1 MSRRRLGLDEIAH
14 YRESYGDQLRTALLA
29 GKPTAALRRALTE
42 LDEQER
48 DAHASIAAEAAA
60 NARWSSAGARS
71 PSSPAASSVPCS
83 KSSRRRRRRRERV
96 CT

>member
-60 NARWSSAGARS
+60 VVQARTDRGRALVDAIASDLASVLS
-71 PSSPAASSVPCS
+71 DLEPPLLPA
-83 KSSRRRRRRRERV
+83 
-96 CT
+96 